1 MMIKKKLGV
10 LAGAVLLA
18 SSAQAAFDTNAVLY
32 AWDSADNDTYFV
44 DLGVSAQAIV
54 DGTNVSLVDSGLEA
68 FLAANAGS
76 QWTIIGSI
84 NDTDLVGGPP
94 AAGQSLAN
102 SGVVSTSL
110 SGSAVGTDGTTNDQQ
125 RLIMNDWL
133 ADIEAASGGSSS
145 FGVAGT
151 AGESA
156 DPARNAGFFNDS
168 LTAVGDATGIFY
180 SQADPASGALLSDAN
195 VITQVGVGGV
205 FTSASTSELGV
216 IAVTAVPV
224 PAAAWLFGS
233 ALAGLT
239 VIRRRK

>member
-1 MMIKKKLGV
+1 MIKKKLGV

-125 RLIMNDWL
+125 RIIMNDWL

-151 AGESA
+151 
-156 DPARNAGFFNDS
+156 DPVASGAARNGGFLDDS
-168 LTAVGDATGIFY
+168 LIAVGGTSGIYY
-180 SQADPASGALLSDAN
+180 SQANPADGTTFADAN
-195 VITQVGVGGV
+195 VVTQVGVGGV
-205 FTSASTSELGV
+205 NTTASASAFGE
-216 IAVTAVPV
+216 IEVTAVPV